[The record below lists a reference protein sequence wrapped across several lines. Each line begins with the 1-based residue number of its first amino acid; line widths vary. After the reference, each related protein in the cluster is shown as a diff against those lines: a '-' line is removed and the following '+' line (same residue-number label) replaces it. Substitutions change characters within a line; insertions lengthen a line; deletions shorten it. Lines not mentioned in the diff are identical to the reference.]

1 MKFGGTSVGSPA
13 SINNLKTIVEQ
24 QTDDCIVVVSALGG
38 ITDQLIRAAH
48 LALQPE
54 GAYEELYD
62 AIVNR
67 HHDMIAAVIAS
78 EKQPQL
84 LSEVDALL
92 RELAT
97 ILLGVR
103 LVRDLSAKSLAAIVS
118 YGERISSRIVTALI
132 PGAVR
137 ANSCAF
143 IKTQGSDPYTLCS
156 DLTSEL
162 VKEAF
167 KERKHV
173 VVCPGFIATDSL
185 TGEITN
191 LGRGGSDYTA
201 AILAAELDA
210 EVLEIWTDVDGFMT
224 ADPRLIPAANTISEL
239 SYQEATELCNFGA
252 KVVYPP
258 TIYPVCAKNIPIRV
272 FNTWHPDN
280 VGTVIAADVAQGE
293 RPIRGISSIRNVAL
307 LTVSGLS
314 MVGVIGVNR
323 RIFSALAEAHISV
336 FLVCQASSENSTS
349 LGIQEKDCDEAV
361 NVLNREFEEEIRI
374 GKLNPMTAVKGLA
387 AAAIVGEKMCQSTES
402 AGKLFRTLS
411 RENIRVIAFAQ
422 GALGMNISFIVEEKE
437 LEKTM
442 HALHESY
449 FSGGKHVLNIFLAGV
464 GTVGGALLDQIAH
477 QQQLLLDQHK
487 IALRVVGIAR
497 SRQALICPNGI
508 DLKDWRGQLASAPE
522 LDITSFTAQLLQL
535 GLPKSVFVDC
545 TASAEVAAR
554 YADLLQSGINVV
566 AANKIAASANDALRL
581 NKAALL
587 GGAQF
592 LHETNVGAGLPIIR
606 TIRDMVL
613 SGDRITR
620 IDAVLSGTLNF
631 VCNRLAEGEKISVAV
646 REAKEKGYSEP
657 DPRID
662 LSGDDVCKKVV
673 ILAREAGWQINKED
687 VRIEPFLKNNQEDSE
702 NAAGE
707 TVTEASEN
715 AFGQSL
721 QSQDAQ
727 WAERVEELRQTG
739 KVLRYVGSIT
749 EDGATVSLVAV
760 DASHP
765 FYRLAD
771 TENCV
776 MICSVRYP
784 LPLIIRGYGAG
795 ADVTAAGV
803 FSDLL
808 ALV

>member
-1 MKFGGTSVGSPA
+1 M
-13 SINNLKTIVEQ
+13 
-24 QTDDCIVVVSALGG
+24 
-38 ITDQLIRAAH
+38 
-48 LALQPE
+48 
-54 GAYEELYD
+54 
-62 AIVNR
+62 
-67 HHDMIAAVIAS
+67 
-78 EKQPQL
+78 
-84 LSEVDALL
+84 
-92 RELAT
+92 
-97 ILLGVR
+97 
-103 LVRDLSAKSLAAIVS
+103 
-118 YGERISSRIVTALI
+118 
-132 PGAVR
+132 
-137 ANSCAF
+137 
-143 IKTQGSDPYTLCS
+143 
-156 DLTSEL
+156 
-162 VKEAF
+162 
-167 KERKHV
+167 
-173 VVCPGFIATDSL
+173 
-185 TGEITN
+185 
-191 LGRGGSDYTA
+191 
-201 AILAAELDA
+201 
-210 EVLEIWTDVDGFMT
+210 
-224 ADPRLIPAANTISEL
+224 
-239 SYQEATELCNFGA
+239 
-252 KVVYPP
+252 
-258 TIYPVCAKNIPIRV
+258 
-272 FNTWHPDN
+272 
-280 VGTVIAADVAQGE
+280 
-293 RPIRGISSIRNVAL
+293 
-307 LTVSGLS
+307 
-314 MVGVIGVNR
+314 
-323 RIFSALAEAHISV
+323 
-336 FLVCQASSENSTS
+336 
-349 LGIQEKDCDEAV
+349 
-361 NVLNREFEEEIRI
+361 
-374 GKLNPMTAVKGLA
+374 
-387 AAAIVGEKMCQSTES
+387 
-402 AGKLFRTLS
+402 
-411 RENIRVIAFAQ
+411 
-422 GALGMNISFIVEEKE
+422 
-437 LEKTM
+437 
-442 HALHESY
+442 
-449 FSGGKHVLNIFLAGV
+449 LNIFLAGV

-545 TASAEVAAR
+545 TASAEVAAH

-673 ILAREAGWQINKED
+673 ILAREAGWCINKED
-687 VRIEPFLKNNQEDSE
+687 VRIEPFLKDNRE
-702 NAAGE
+702 NAFGE
-707 TVTEASEN
+707 AVTEASEN
-715 AFGQSL
+715 AFWQSL

-749 EDGATVSLVAV
+749 EEEASVSLVAV

-765 FYRLAD
+765 FYHLAD

-776 MICSVRYP
+776 MINSVRYP

-795 ADVTAAGV
+795 AAVTAAGV